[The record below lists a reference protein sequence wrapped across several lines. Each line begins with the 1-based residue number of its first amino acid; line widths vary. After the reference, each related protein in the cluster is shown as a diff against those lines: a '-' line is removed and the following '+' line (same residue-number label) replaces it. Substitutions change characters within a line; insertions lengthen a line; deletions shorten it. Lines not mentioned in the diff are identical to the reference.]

1 MEADFRLVLADR
13 CLLHHVL
20 RDRSQSNLDHRVFQK
35 QVKLFSILHSILPT
49 NHGLEQ
55 DYHVQHPNI
64 QPPPFSLSFF
74 PIKPLVSAYENIQ
87 FHKLYSTGRNQET
100 FLSSI

>member
-64 QPPPFSLSFF
+64 QPPPLSLSF
-74 PIKPLVSAYENIQ
+74 P
-87 FHKLYSTGRNQET
+87 
-100 FLSSI
+100 